1 MFFLKQLIAFV
12 AAVWLASTAI
22 LGWGAPALANR
33 VTPFQIL
40 IPSGLLASMIEPT
53 QGKISQ
59 PAQLTNQLC
68 TNTAQKIDLN
78 NANLVDFMDC
88 PGFYPTLA
96 RSIVEYGPYARTED
110 VLKIADLSD
119 QQKQLLSNNLSSFT
133 VSDPVIPIEMRMPPR
148 PSMRANP

>member
-1 MFFLKQLIAFV
+1 MV
-12 AAVWLASTAI
+12 E
-22 LGWGAPALANR
+22 
-33 VTPFQIL
+33 
-40 IPSGLLASMIEPT
+40 PS
-53 QGKISQ
+53 QGNISQ

-68 TNTAQKIDLN
+68 TNTGQKIDLN

-110 VLKIADLSD
+110 VLKIANLSD
-119 QQKQLLSNNLSSFT
+119 QQKQMLKNNLSSFT
-133 VSDPVIPIEMRMPPR
+133 VSDPVIPIEIRMPPR